1 MKYNRAIDKNS
12 KLFRSGIMGAGLVD
26 QQKGDE
32 SSANDT
38 ILSARQFYQ
47 HDPLFVL
54 LKDKLHLNDLWII
67 AGVMVLPGGVF
78 LFWWLL
84 WGSNVRLWTPD
95 NTLSVLIQTFIL
107 FPLIFLIYL
116 LVPVSIASL
125 FNTLRTNGVIGEHRR
140 HQPGAETYENFAHQ
154 MVTWMDSSWWMVAI
168 LVIVALYALYRLLLL
183 EPSSL
188 SPVPYWM
195 RVSAIVIYLPLMY
208 ATGMSVARLLLA
220 LFFTNWLFYLFTI
233 QVKPLHPDGSGGL
246 GALGNILWV
255 SVGIM
260 LWEALLLSAAWLS
273 RNLHWFSTPE
283 MILLGA
289 IYVTLT
295 PALLIGWLVF
305 PHRVMVRARDEV
317 LQPLADEYQQ
327 ALMQSLSSVEHD
339 TRYIVA
345 ETRRLAILKQR
356 YELVRGTF
364 PTWPL
369 EINALGRLVVT
380 VVLPLIL
387 PLIASLISLVSQR

>member
-1 MKYNRAIDKNS
+1 MD
-12 KLFRSGIMGAGLVD
+12 AGLVD
-26 QQKGDE
+26 QQKGADK
-32 SSANDT
+32 SANDA
-38 ILSARQFYQ
+38 ILSAWQFYQ
-47 HDPLFVL
+47 HDPLLIL
-54 LKDKLHLNDLWII
+54 LKNKLHLNDIWII

-84 WGSNVRLWTPD
+84 WVSKVQLWTPE
-95 NTLSVLIQTFIL
+95 NTLSVLFQTFIL

-116 LVPVSIASL
+116 LVPISTASL
-125 FNTLRTNGVIGEHRR
+125 FNTLRTNGVIGEHRK
-140 HQPGAETYENFAHQ
+140 HQSGPETYENFAHQ
-154 MVTWMDSSWWMVAI
+154 MVTWMDSSWWTVAI
-168 LVIVALYALYRLLLL
+168 LVIVAFYALYRLLLL
-183 EPSSL
+183 EPSSP

-233 QVKPLHPDGSGGL
+233 KVKPLHPDGSGGL
-246 GALGNILWV
+246 GALGRILWV

-260 LWEALLLSAAWLS
+260 LWEALLLSTAWLS
-273 RNLHWFSTPE
+273 RNLHWFSIPE

-295 PALLIGWLVF
+295 PALFIGWLVF

-327 ALMQSLSSVEHD
+327 ALMQCLSSVEHD
-339 TRYIVA
+339 TRTIVA
-345 ETRRLAILKQR
+345 ETRRLATLKQR
-356 YELVRGTF
+356 FDLVRGAF
-364 PTWPL
+364 PIWPL
-369 EINALGRLVVT
+369 EVNALSRIVAT
-380 VVLPLIL
+380 VAIPLLLPF
-387 PLIASLISLVSQR
+387 IASLIPLVSHALGLP

>member
-1 MKYNRAIDKNS
+1 MD
-12 KLFRSGIMGAGLVD
+12 AGLVD
-26 QQKGDE
+26 QQNGSDN
-32 SSANDT
+32 SANDT
-38 ILSARQFYQ
+38 ILSSRQFYQ
-47 HDPLFVL
+47 HDPLLVL

-67 AGVMVLPGGVF
+67 AGAMLLPAGVF
-78 LFWWLL
+78 LLWWLL
-84 WGSNVRLWTPD
+84 WVSQVQLWTPE
-95 NTLSVLIQTFIL
+95 NTLSVLFQIFIL

-116 LVPVSIASL
+116 LVPISIASL
-125 FNTLRTNGVIGEHRR
+125 FNTLRTNGMIGEHRK
-140 HQPGAETYENFAHQ
+140 HQTGAETYESFAHQ
-154 MVTWMDSSWWMVAI
+154 LVTWMDSSWWTVAI
-168 LVIVALYALYRLLLL
+168 LVIVVFYALYRLMLL
-183 EPSSL
+183 EPSSP

-208 ATGMSVARLLLA
+208 ATGMSVVRLLLA

-233 QVKPLHPDGSGGL
+233 KVKPLHPDGSGGL
-246 GALGNILWV
+246 GALGRILWV

-273 RNLHWFSTPE
+273 RNLHWFSVPE

-317 LQPLADEYQQ
+317 LQPLADEYQH
-327 ALMQSLSSVEHD
+327 ALMQSLSPVEHD
-339 TRYIVA
+339 TRTIVA
-345 ETRRLAILKQR
+345 ETRRLATLKQR
-356 YELVRGTF
+356 YDLVRSTF

-369 EINALGRLVVT
+369 EIDALGRLVVT
-380 VVLPLIL
+380 VIL
-387 PLIASLISLVSQR
+387 PLLIPLIVSLISLVIHAPGFP